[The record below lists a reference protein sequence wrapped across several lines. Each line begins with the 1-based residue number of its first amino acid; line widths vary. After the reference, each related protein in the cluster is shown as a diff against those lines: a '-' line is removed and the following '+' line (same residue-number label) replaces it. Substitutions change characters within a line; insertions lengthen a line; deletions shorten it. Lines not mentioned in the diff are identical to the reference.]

1 MLKVEKLCY
10 HYKNGPKVLKDVDFS
25 VKDGQFMAILGNNG
39 VGKST
44 MLKCFNLETK
54 PNDVINLTDDIK
66 QFVAESGI
74 QSGECIVFNPHTT
87 AGLTITSFWDPAGFE
102 DLQDEIC
109 RLIPTRIDFK
119 HQHDTPTD
127 AAGHVKCSLLGVSI
141 PLIIDGGKLVLGGS
155 QGIFFLEFDGPRKRK
170 VYVKVVSD

>member
-1 MLKVEKLCY
+1 
-10 HYKNGPKVLKDVDFS
+10 
-25 VKDGQFMAILGNNG
+25 
-39 VGKST
+39 

-155 QGIFFLEFDGPRKRK
+155 PTQAQVLRQAHQRQSVRGEAYAEDYCGLRPRHG
-170 VYVKVVSD
+170 

>member
-1 MLKVEKLCY
+1 
-10 HYKNGPKVLKDVDFS
+10 
-25 VKDGQFMAILGNNG
+25 
-39 VGKST
+39 

-109 RLIPTRIDFK
+109 RLIPPRPFPK
-119 HQHDTPTD
+119 
-127 AAGHVKCSLLGVSI
+127 AA
-141 PLIIDGGKLVLGGS
+141 PLSKKSFSEILS
-155 QGIFFLEFDGPRKRK
+155 NSRANSRA
-170 VYVKVVSD
+170 

>member
-1 MLKVEKLCY
+1 
-10 HYKNGPKVLKDVDFS
+10 
-25 VKDGQFMAILGNNG
+25 
-39 VGKST
+39 

-66 QFVAESGI
+66 QFVAE
-74 QSGECIVFNPHTT
+74 SGECIVFNPHTT

-170 VYVKVVSD
+170 YYVKLISDKA

>member
-1 MLKVEKLCY
+1 
-10 HYKNGPKVLKDVDFS
+10 
-25 VKDGQFMAILGNNG
+25 
-39 VGKST
+39 

-155 QGIFFLEFDGPRKRK
+155 QGIFSLNSTARASASITSSSSATKRK
-170 VYVKVVSD
+170 GGSICGRLLWTATPAWMTPLRSSWRSRTPILTFKR

>member
-1 MLKVEKLCY
+1 
-10 HYKNGPKVLKDVDFS
+10 
-25 VKDGQFMAILGNNG
+25 
-39 VGKST
+39 

-87 AGLTITSFWDPAGFE
+87 AGLTITSFWDP
-102 DLQDEIC
+102 
-109 RLIPTRIDFK
+109 
-119 HQHDTPTD
+119 PTD

-170 VYVKVVSD
+170 YYVKLISDKA

>member
-1 MLKVEKLCY
+1 
-10 HYKNGPKVLKDVDFS
+10 
-25 VKDGQFMAILGNNG
+25 
-39 VGKST
+39 

-141 PLIIDGGKLVLGGS
+141 PLIIDGGSSCWVAVRASFSLNS
-155 QGIFFLEFDGPRKRK
+155 TARASASITSSSSATKRK
-170 VYVKVVSD
+170 G

>member
-1 MLKVEKLCY
+1 
-10 HYKNGPKVLKDVDFS
+10 
-25 VKDGQFMAILGNNG
+25 
-39 VGKST
+39 

-109 RLIPTRIDFK
+109 LGSDRPL
-119 HQHDTPTD
+119 
-127 AAGHVKCSLLGVSI
+127 CSKDRRR
-141 PLIIDGGKLVLGGS
+141 DGGLHPCGRHRECFARTAPHLSGMG
-155 QGIFFLEFDGPRKRK
+155 
-170 VYVKVVSD
+170 

>member
-1 MLKVEKLCY
+1 
-10 HYKNGPKVLKDVDFS
+10 
-25 VKDGQFMAILGNNG
+25 
-39 VGKST
+39 

-102 DLQDEIC
+102 DLQDEIGDEGPHEV
-109 RLIPTRIDFK
+109 LAVAGVQEG
-119 HQHDTPTD
+119 HVQD
-127 AAGHVKCSLLGVSI
+127 ADVPAEVLGEQPPLVLDVLVVAAQAVDAGHAEQVPGPQALHQA
-141 PLIIDGGKLVLGGS
+141 LVLGA
-155 QGIFFLEFDGPRKRK
+155 LEILAGLA
-170 VYVKVVSD
+170 V